1 MHNTNSQIKFKTT
14 MLKSLLCNYSDAY
27 IFVKGT
33 ISIANTT
40 VTPAAANNIKNGNI
54 QKLYPIYWLHKQN
67 ETKNT

>member
-40 VTPAAANNIKNGNI
+40 VTRSAANNIKNGNI
-54 QKLYPIYWLHKQN
+54 QKLYPIY
-67 ETKNT
+67 